1 MNYAEAT
8 QLIIDSRPVVTGV
21 VWIFCGITGFLI
33 ERHTTYHGRHL
44 L

>member
-1 MNYAEAT
+1 MTYAETA
-8 QLIIDSRPVVTGV
+8 QLIIDSRHLATAA
-21 VWIFCGITGFLI
+21 VWALCGITGFLI